1 MNKAQLIELIQS
13 KLGADTTKK
22 HAEEALAAVLES
34 IKEGVKESGKVQI
47 IGFGTFATKT
57 REARTGRNPKTGKA
71 INIPASKTVAFKAS
85 SALNPAKSRARL
97 TIMASG
103 LPIKRGFC
111 PDATSRAAQIE
122 PLPGRS
128 SLPTGRFWSE
138 LVPIKTAPR

>member
-57 REARTGRNPKTGKA
+57 REARTGRNPKTGNT

-85 SALNPAKSRARL
+85 SALKDYDGNSFSREYFSFSTPVLGGQGCFLCPGADAHGL
-97 TIMASG
+97 TG
-103 LPIKRGFC
+103 
-111 PDATSRAAQIE
+111 
-122 PLPGRS
+122 
-128 SLPTGRFWSE
+128 
-138 LVPIKTAPR
+138 

>member
-57 REARTGRNPKTGKA
+57 RDGRNPKTGNT

-85 SALNPAKSRARL
+85 SALK
-97 TIMASG
+97 
-103 LPIKRGFC
+103 
-111 PDATSRAAQIE
+111 D
-122 PLPGRS
+122 
-128 SLPTGRFWSE
+128 
-138 LVPIKTAPR
+138 

>member
-57 REARTGRNPKTGKA
+57 REARTGRNPKTGNT

-85 SALNPAKSRARL
+85 SALK
-97 TIMASG
+97 
-103 LPIKRGFC
+103 
-111 PDATSRAAQIE
+111 D
-122 PLPGRS
+122 
-128 SLPTGRFWSE
+128 
-138 LVPIKTAPR
+138 KTATPSQGSTFLSAPPSFEDRGVFYVPVRMHTA

>member
-57 REARTGRNPKTGKA
+57 REARTGRNPKTGEA
-71 INIPASKTVAFKAS
+71 LQIAASKAPGFKAGK
-85 SALNPAKSRARL
+85 ALK
-97 TIMASG
+97 
-103 LPIKRGFC
+103 
-111 PDATSRAAQIE
+111 DA
-122 PLPGRS
+122 
-128 SLPTGRFWSE
+128 
-138 LVPIKTAPR
+138 VN

>member
-22 HAEEALAAVLES
+22 HAEEALLES

-57 REARTGRNPKTGKA
+57 REARTGRNPKTGNT

-85 SALNPAKSRARL
+85 SALK
-97 TIMASG
+97 
-103 LPIKRGFC
+103 
-111 PDATSRAAQIE
+111 D
-122 PLPGRS
+122 
-128 SLPTGRFWSE
+128 
-138 LVPIKTAPR
+138 